1 MYISNTKKQKDEMI
15 KEIGAKS
22 FDDLIKQVPQKF
34 LNSKFDLPAGLSELE
49 AYRRMKDLSE
59 KNKTLLSFVG
69 GGVYERY
76 TPAVVKHIT
85 ERTEF
90 LTAYT
95 PYQAEASQ
103 GLLESIYEYQSLMS
117 NLYDMDCS
125 NASLYDGSTSLAEA
139 VKACVRISGKTKILY
154 SSLVNP
160 KYIDVVKTYFAN
172 SKEYE
177 FISVE
182 NKNGVTDLNKLSEL
196 LDDKTACA
204 VVSNPNYIGSIEDI
218 EEFNR
223 LAKTKGVLTV
233 CVADPLSLGILKT
246 PGEAGFD
253 FAVGEG
259 QSLGL
264 PLSYGG
270 PYVGIFTCK
279 KEYLRQMPG
288 RICGMTVDKDGKR
301 GFTLTLQ
308 AREQHIR
315 REKAPSNICSN
326 EALSALSTAIYLT
339 LLGKSGLKEV
349 ATLNNNMAAL
359 AASKFKEKGFKLKF
373 NSPFFS
379 EFAIDF
385 NTDVKKLRED
395 IVKNDGIDI
404 GITVDELGPEF
415 KNTVVMAFT
424 ETKTESD
431 ISRLVETVASRMYSK
446 VK

>member
-34 LNSKFDLPAGLSELE
+34 LNPKFDLPAGLSELE
-49 AYRRMKDLSE
+49 AYRRMKELSE
-59 KNKTLLSFVG
+59 KNRTLLSFVG

-154 SSLVNP
+154 SSLINP

-373 NSPFFS
+373 NSPFFN

-404 GITVDELGPEF
+404 GITVDELGAEF
-415 KNTVVMAFT
+415 NNTVVMAFT
-424 ETKTESD
+424 ETKTERD

>member
-373 NSPFFS
+373 NSPFFN

-431 ISRLVETVASRMYSK
+431 ISRLVETVASRMCSK

>member
-49 AYRRMKDLSE
+49 AYRKMLELSE